1 MCIVAML
8 LLQMQIMAHL
18 MVVMMTMMMLTQ
30 PIHH

>member
-18 MVVMMTMMMLTQ
+18 MVVMMTMMLTQ